1 LRAASPSEGI
11 YSLLGTISQR
21 LDVRMSPR
29 ARPCLRVWSI
39 QMDCSV
45 CRSACGLTRR
55 ETNPASAAGSRRALS
70 RETRVV
76 WNGRR
81 LRAVLRG
88 IRATA
93 FMLATLTHAIVRR
106 PMRTRDV
113 IREDRSTEQNS
124 REFSPRKMKSLQ
136 KSRLLSSQVS
146 FHKSYVSR
154 LYPSPGF
161 CSRFVVEPPR
171 EPQIGG
177 LVSTR
182 FESRNRPVPRAVV
195 EDFLFLFSDF
205 FFLGLESRGFFSVPP
220 PHRPEGRRRDRS

>member
-1 LRAASPSEGI
+1 
-11 YSLLGTISQR
+11 
-21 LDVRMSPR
+21 MSPR

-55 ETNPASAAGSRRALS
+55 ETNPASAAGSRRASS

-81 LRAVLRG
+81 LRAVRRG

-113 IREDRSTEQNS
+113 IRENRSTEQNS